1 MITAG
6 GKFPGVTVVE
16 TLLVFVVAPLA
27 VYVFFWAVTYLP
39 GGRKRSGVVYK
50 PGQPWDHE
58 PVWYEPQPL
67 NAPTHAAGEGDTQA
81 VGSSLYGET
90 ASISSG
96 HGSSG
101 DGTGVLTSGRGSG
114 YGSGQE
120 SGHGRG
126 TVGSSIIAGTRGATA
141 ASADGPAPAPGGPL
155 GGARG
160 TW

>member
-1 MITAG
+1 
-6 GKFPGVTVVE
+6 VTVVE
-16 TLLVFVVAPLA
+16 TLLVFVAAPLA
-27 VYVFFWAVTYLP
+27 VYLLFWALTYLP

-58 PVWYEPQPL
+58 PVWYEPQPRD
-67 NAPTHAAGEGDTQA
+67 APTHAAGEGDTQA

-101 DGTGVLTSGRGSG
+101 DGTGVLTSGHGSG
-114 YGSGQE
+114 SGHSSGTGSGTG
-120 SGHGRG
+120 SG
-126 TVGSSIIAGTRGATA
+126 TVGSSVIAGTRGATA
-141 ASADGPAPAPGGPL
+141 ASADGPLPAPGGPL

>member
-1 MITAG
+1 M
-6 GKFPGVTVVE
+6 TVVE

-39 GGRKRSGVVYK
+39 GGRKRQGLRYK
-50 PGQPWDHE
+50 PGQPWEHE
-58 PVWYEPQPL
+58 PVWYEPQPE

-90 ASISSG
+90 AAIGSGSGSGHGASADG
-96 HGSSG
+96 HGSS
-101 DGTGVLTSGRGSG
+101 SI
-114 YGSGQE
+114 
-120 SGHGRG
+120 
-126 TVGSSIIAGTRGATA
+126 GSSVIAGTRGATA
-141 ASADGPAPAPGGPL
+141 VSAGTPVPPAGGPL

>member
-1 MITAG
+1 M
-6 GKFPGVTVVE
+6 TVVE
-16 TLLVFVVAPLA
+16 TLLVFVAAPLA
-27 VYVFFWAVTYLP
+27 VYLLLWAMTYLP

-58 PVWYEPQPL
+58 PVWYEPQPRD
-67 NAPTHAAGEGDTQA
+67 APTHAAGEGDTQA

-96 HGSSG
+96 HGSTG
-101 DGTGVLTSGRGSG
+101 DGTGVLTSGSGSG
-114 YGSGQE
+114 SGS
-120 SGHGRG
+120 G
-126 TVGSSIIAGTRGATA
+126 TVGSHVIAGTRGATA
-141 ASADGPAPAPGGPL
+141 VSADGPAPAPGGPL

>member
-1 MITAG
+1 M
-6 GKFPGVTVVE
+6 TVVE

-27 VYVFFWAVTYLP
+27 VYVLFWALTYLP
-39 GGRKRSGVVYK
+39 GGRKRQGVVYK

-58 PVWYEPQPL
+58 PVWYEPQPR

-96 HGSSG
+96 HGASG
-101 DGTGVLTSGRGSG
+101 DGTGVLTSGSGSG
-114 YGSGQE
+114 SGS
-120 SGHGRG
+120 S
-126 TVGSSIIAGTRGATA
+126 TVGSSVIAGTRGATA

-155 GGARG
+155 GRARG